1 MTPEA
6 TARKVREAERRRY
19 AGATVQ
25 ALELLPPAT
34 AHADTPVSAALA
46 AARAHGGQCVL
57 VVDDNVPKGY
67 VDMIDLVMEDT
78 QGRSDAPVGGLQRPF
93 AGTREA
99 PATPE
104 TFRVLTRESELA
116 ELASFLEDYPFAM
129 ITDADRTYIE
139 SVATSADVD
148 KFMAKT
154 GAPTAL
160 DPRATEEARK
170 DRSLADMLRMLDQF
184 SPLVRGAPHADSRR
198 SHRLLP
204 RARRLSERRRAPVR
218 TLAHAANACWPW
230 RPKSL
235 SQTLPPTPSNTRASG
250 RMPAPAARARA
261 KARDVYVLYLTQ
273 DRTRTV
279 LTMDDLSAALGEY
292 GIDARRADGF
302 R

>member
-1 MTPEA
+1 MVEAMDEAPTPPPSVVRAPKVTPEA

-19 AGATVQ
+19 AGATVH
-25 ALELLPPAT
+25 ALGLLPPAT

-46 AARAHGGQCVL
+46 SARAHGGQCVL
-57 VVDDNVPKGY
+57 VVDENVPKGY

-78 QGRSDAPVGGLQRPF
+78 QGRSDAPVSSLQRPF
-93 AGTREA
+93 AGTRDA

-139 SVATSADVD
+139 SIATSADVD

-184 SPLVRGAPHADSRR
+184 SPLIPDEVTDFYLERAGFQSDDVRLK
-198 SHRLLP
+198 RLLALATEKFVADIAADAFQYARIRTNAGP
-204 RARRLSERRRAPVR
+204 SRARPGQGA
-218 TLAHAANACWPW
+218 
-230 RPKSL
+230 
-235 SQTLPPTPSNTRASG
+235 G
-250 RMPAPAARARA
+250 R
-261 KARDVYVLYLTQ
+261 